1 MLKIDYFNFFLIKII
16 FTSGGTESNNM
27 VFNSVLKH
35 YQELLKKETNHLKL
49 NPLPHIIISKIEHD
63 SVKLIAENYE
73 KENLAG

>member
-1 MLKIDYFNFFLIKII
+1 
-16 FTSGGTESNNM
+16 M

-35 YQELLKKETNHLKL
+35 YQELLKKETNHLKV